1 VSDKQ
6 DIVIIGYGGHAYVVI
21 DALVELNCPIKYYA
35 DINSTELNP
44 FNLRYLGNE
53 QSPESEGWNMNISY
67 VLGIGNNK
75 IREKI
80 GKNILERNSDLLT
93 VVHPFSNISKKT
105 EIGKGVFISK
115 GALVNPLTSIHDFVV
130 LNTGCII
137 EHECTIEQA
146 AHIAPG
152 AVLAGNVYVG
162 KRSFVG
168 ANAVVKQ
175 GVRIGDDVVIGAGS
189 VILKD
194 IPDGSIFVGNPAH
207 DIK

>member
-1 VSDKQ
+1 MLDNR
-6 DIVIIGYGGHAYVVI
+6 DIVVIGYSGHAYVVI
-21 DALVELNCPIKYYA
+21 DALNELKMPVKFYTE
-35 DINSTELNP
+35 INKAQKNP
-44 FNLRYLGNE
+44 FDLKYLGNE
-53 QSPESEGWNMNISY
+53 QSSEFEGWNTNFSY

-75 IREKI
+75 IRENM
-80 GKNILERNSDLLT
+80 GNSILERNIDLLT
-93 VVHPFSNISKKT
+93 IFHPLSNISKKT

-115 GALVNPLTSIHDFVV
+115 GALVNPLVSIHDFVV
-130 LNTGCII
+130 LNTGCIV
-137 EHECTIEQA
+137 EHECTIQQA

-207 DIK
+207 VIK

>member
-1 VSDKQ
+1 MSDKK
-6 DIVIIGYGGHAYVVI
+6 DIVIIGYSGHAYVVI
-21 DALVELNCPIKYYA
+21 DALIELNWPIKYYA
-35 DINSTELNP
+35 EINKTRINP
-44 FNLRYLGNE
+44 FNLQYQGNE
-53 QSPESEGWNMNISY
+53 QSPEFNGWDLSLSY
-67 VLGIGNNK
+67 VLGIGDNR
-75 IREKI
+75 IRESI
-80 GKNILERNSDLLT
+80 GSNILERSKDLLT
-93 VVHPFSNISKKT
+93 IIHPFSNISKKT
-105 EIGKGVFISK
+105 EVGKGVLISK
-115 GALVNPLTSIHDFVV
+115 GALVNPLVSIHDFVI

-207 DIK
+207 VIK